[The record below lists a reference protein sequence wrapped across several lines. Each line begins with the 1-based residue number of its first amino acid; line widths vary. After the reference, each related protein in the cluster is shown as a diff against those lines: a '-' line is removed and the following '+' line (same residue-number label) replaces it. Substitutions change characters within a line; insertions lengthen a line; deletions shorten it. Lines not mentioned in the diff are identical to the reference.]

1 MAIASVRE
9 VIEAERGASATD
21 DEIARL
27 LRASRIKPL
36 PKGHHHWTRVA
47 GRAVMGED
55 PAGHRADGSY
65 GGAVR

>member
-1 MAIASVRE
+1 M
-9 VIEAERGASATD
+9 TD

-55 PAGHRADGSY
+55 PAGHRALPATD